1 MHNRRF
7 LQGFV
12 GQAGLKINEN
22 KSCNNPPL
30 GYSQGMKTN
39 KSNIRIQNSIKIA
52 ERTVAVLKGMNIENA
67 EAVALAEKNLASAKA
82 MLK

>member
-1 MHNRRF
+1 M
-7 LQGFV
+7 
-12 GQAGLKINEN
+12 GLI
-22 KSCNNPPL
+22 C
-30 GYSQGMKTN
+30 GMKTN

-67 EAVALAEKNLASAKA
+67 DAVSLAEKNLASARA